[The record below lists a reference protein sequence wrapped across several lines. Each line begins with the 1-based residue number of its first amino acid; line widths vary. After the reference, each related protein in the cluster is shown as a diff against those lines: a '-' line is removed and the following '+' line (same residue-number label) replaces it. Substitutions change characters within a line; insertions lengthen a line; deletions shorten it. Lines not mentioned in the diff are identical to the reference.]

1 MKGAILNLAGQIL
14 FGLSLLLCI
23 PPVMSNK
30 EAAPPSDM
38 PVWVVLILFALSKVC
53 LKLAGNEKGW
63 SMALQAGIFA
73 VFVVVLKSRLSLGL

>member
-1 MKGAILNLAGQIL
+1 
-14 FGLSLLLCI
+14 
-23 PPVMSNK
+23 
-30 EAAPPSDM
+30 M
-38 PVWVVLILFALSKVC
+38 PVWVILILFALSKVC